1 MACHCVFL
9 IMVEVLRI
17 MDIQINIRYAPERFW
32 TCGSQNLML
41 PTFDVHFQIVNW
53 SANEAQ

>member
-1 MACHCVFL
+1 
-9 IMVEVLRI
+9 

-32 TCGSQNLML
+32 TCGSQNPML